1 MINTNY
7 EKLLGLL
14 KTNFCYSTQTLRMQN
29 IKKKTQK
36 NKVTIWS
43 SFNIKKFTPQKPK
56 TCNFISPF
64 QSLITGLAK
73 ERQTDSY

>member
-29 IKKKTQK
+29 IKKKH
-36 NKVTIWS
+36 
-43 SFNIKKFTPQKPK
+43 KKTKLLYGVPS
-56 TCNFISPF
+56 I
-64 QSLITGLAK
+64 
-73 ERQTDSY
+73 